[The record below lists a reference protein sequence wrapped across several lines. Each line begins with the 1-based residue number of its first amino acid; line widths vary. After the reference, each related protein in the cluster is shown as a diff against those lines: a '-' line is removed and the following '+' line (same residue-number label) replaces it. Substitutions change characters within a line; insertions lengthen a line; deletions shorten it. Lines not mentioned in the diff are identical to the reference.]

1 MYNSGSPIRPCAYNT
16 CTLFGWRY
24 LFSSDAMIERFIS
37 NYILQWYIIH
47 VLPTPVSMAR
57 VIPMV
62 TISNAAVIMVILET
76 PVTNIKV

>member
-1 MYNSGSPIRPCAYNT
+1 MVLPVFPVPKTHVRSMVEETSLAI
-16 CTLFGWRY
+16 
-24 LFSSDAMIERFIS
+24 DEMIECLIFNDIF
-37 NYILQWYIIH
+37 QWYIIH

-62 TISNAAVIMVILET
+62 TITNAAVITIIPET